1 MATLTLNDKYLLIKE
16 SLLKEKELDPIK
28 IIKNL
33 MYKDFINIHGPEH
46 HFLDGASFLVVLHN
60 NGLNINLEE
69 ALDKLKE
76 RTIKMPGAMC
86 GFWGICGSVA
96 SLGACLSIIDE
107 TGPLSNNVSYSKH
120 MDFTSKLI
128 NKMSKI
134 GGPHCCKRNA
144 FLALIAGKDYAK
156 ENYKIN
162 IHIDKFKCDYSP
174 LNNKCLHEKRPFFN
188 KEVVNI

>member
-33 MYKDFINIHGPEH
+33 MNKDFINIHGPEH

-107 TGPLSNNVSYSKH
+107 TGPLSNDVSYSKH

-128 NKMSKI
+128 NKMS
-134 GGPHCCKRNA
+134 
-144 FLALIAGKDYAK
+144 
-156 ENYKIN
+156 
-162 IHIDKFKCDYSP
+162 
-174 LNNKCLHEKRPFFN
+174 
-188 KEVVNI
+188 

>member
-1 MATLTLNDKYLLIKE
+1 MN
-16 SLLKEKELDPIK
+16 
-28 IIKNL
+28 
-33 MYKDFINIHGPEH
+33 KDFINIHGPEH
-46 HFLDGASFLVVLHN
+46 HFLDGASFLVALHN

-107 TGPLSNNVSYSKH
+107 TGPLSNDVSYSKH

-134 GGPHCCKRNA
+134 GGPRCCKRNA
-144 FLALIAGKDYAK
+144 FLALIAGIDYAK
-156 ENYKIN
+156 ENYNIN

-174 LNNKCLHEKRPFFN
+174 LNNKCLHEKCPFFN

>member
-1 MATLTLNDKYLLIKE
+1 MIKV

-33 MYKDFINIHGPEH
+33 MNKDFINIHGPEH
-46 HFLDGASFLVVLHN
+46 HFLDGASFLVALHN

-76 RTIKMPGAMC
+76 RTIKMPGEMC

-107 TGPLSNNVSYSKH
+107 NGPLSNDVSYSKH

-128 NKMSKI
+128 NKMS
-134 GGPHCCKRNA
+134 
-144 FLALIAGKDYAK
+144 
-156 ENYKIN
+156 
-162 IHIDKFKCDYSP
+162 
-174 LNNKCLHEKRPFFN
+174 
-188 KEVVNI
+188 

>member
-1 MATLTLNDKYLLIKE
+1 MN
-16 SLLKEKELDPIK
+16 
-28 IIKNL
+28 
-33 MYKDFINIHGPEH
+33 KDFINIHGPEH
-46 HFLDGASFLVVLHN
+46 HFLDGASFLVALHN

-76 RTIKMPGAMC
+76 RTIKMPWEMC

-107 TGPLSNNVSYSKH
+107 TGPLSNDVSYSKH

-144 FLALIAGKDYAK
+144 FLALIAAIDYAK
-156 ENYKIN
+156 ENYNIN
-162 IHIDKFKCDYSP
+162 IHIDKFKCIYSP
-174 LNNKCLHEKRPFFN
+174 LNIECLHEKCPFFN